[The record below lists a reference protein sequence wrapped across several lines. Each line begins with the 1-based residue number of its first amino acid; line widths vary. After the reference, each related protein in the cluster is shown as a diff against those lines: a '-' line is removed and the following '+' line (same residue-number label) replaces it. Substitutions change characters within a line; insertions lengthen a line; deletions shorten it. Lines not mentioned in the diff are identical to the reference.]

1 MNWTHSVSLKKAML
15 LREKKVKRKR
25 KNSFWRLSGEGKKK
39 QEKKIKI
46 LKDIYTNID
55 VWIYIK

>member
-1 MNWTHSVSLKKAML
+1 ML